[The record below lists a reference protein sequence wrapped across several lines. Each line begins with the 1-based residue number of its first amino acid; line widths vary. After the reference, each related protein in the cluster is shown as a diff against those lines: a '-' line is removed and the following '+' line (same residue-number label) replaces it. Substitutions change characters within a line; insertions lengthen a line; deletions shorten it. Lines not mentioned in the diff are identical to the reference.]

1 MSAKVSK
8 HLRRQRRARKK
19 ALQQQKRQASFTEQQ
34 ATGADAHAA
43 QQAGLEAQPSPAQP
57 EATDPDATQA
67 VPTQSVPAHSARS
80 QPAQAHPAVPA
91 GPPTSAHPVAR
102 PATSRA
108 GRAARLTALLAGCGI
123 VITAAASAGFQ
134 IAAEDDPT
142 EPVRV
147 PANYVAAPLVAEHL
161 VCPPTPGAPDSLSEA
176 GVVEYEERDESVEAS
191 RAAMLFASSRGLVP
205 TTTWVPITHDG
216 PGEPASFHQGST
228 DSGSYAG
235 LLADRQSATGEL
247 EDTDAPAALEIEP
260 LTGLAIDDAPAAATG
275 FTYHAAEGAQSGLA
289 SADCSMPERSQW
301 FLGPETGSEAAS
313 LLTLTNPHQRDATVE
328 VTTHSAEG
336 QTGSLGSTTVLVPAE
351 STRTVNMAALTDDA
365 AQLAVHVQASGA
377 PVAGHLQ
384 SSHASG
390 GSGRGTDWLPGM
402 AAPSEEHHMLGVP
415 AGAAERPQLWIY
427 TPGEDGGAVE
437 LQVFDADGQVT
448 IDTPGVFSVEA
459 GQVAVVDLE
468 GLDTGT
474 YEVVVSTEQ
483 PSLAAVRSA
492 GDGQPVTVETDQA
505 PQLDPI
511 TGEPVEPETSEEET
525 DPTPDLSWAV
535 SAAPAE
541 PGFGAMVP
549 QVGESELRFFG
560 QGNVTYRL
568 FDSSGEAAED
578 LTAAVDGPD
587 ASLVVPYEE
596 LADQAQEAGLDDLY
610 AVVVTEAVGETRA
623 SMLTRDEAG
632 LFTIDALK
640 PISPAA
646 QYVPLRFER

>member
-8 HLRRQRRARKK
+8 HLRKQRRARKK
-19 ALQQQKRQASFTEQQ
+19 ALKQQQRQAPFTEQQ
-34 ATGADAHAA
+34 ASLETQPTPT
-43 QQAGLEAQPSPAQP
+43 QQGPSQQGPTQQDQ
-57 EATDPDATQA
+57 TQQDATQ
-67 VPTQSVPAHSARS
+67 PVPA
-80 QPAQAHPAVPA
+80 QPAVPA
-91 GPPTSAHPVAR
+91 GPPTSAQPVAR

-123 VITAAASAGFQ
+123 IITAAASAGFQ
-134 IAAEDDPT
+134 IAADDDPA
-142 EPVRV
+142 EPLRV
-147 PANYVAAPLVAEHL
+147 PANYVAAPLVTEHL

-176 GVVEYEERDESVEAS
+176 GVVEYAERDESVEAS
-191 RAAMLFASSRGLVP
+191 RSAMLFASARGLVP

-216 PGEPASFHQGST
+216 PAEPESFHQGST
-228 DSGSYAG
+228 DLGSYAG
-235 LLADRQSATGEL
+235 LLAERQSVTGEL

-260 LTGLAIDDAPAAATG
+260 LNGLTIDDAPAAATG
-275 FTYHAAEGAQSGLA
+275 FTYHAPEGAQSGLA
-289 SADCSMPERSQW
+289 AADCSMPERSQW
-301 FLGPETGSEAAS
+301 FLGPETGSESAS
-313 LLTLTNPHQRDATVE
+313 LLTLTNPHQREATVE
-328 VTTHSAEG
+328 VTTYSAEG
-336 QTGSLGSTTVLVPAE
+336 ETGSLGSTTLLVPAQ

-402 AAPSEEHHMLGVP
+402 PGPSQEHHMLGVP

-437 LQVFDADGQVT
+437 LQVFDADGQVALE
-448 IDTPGVFSVEA
+448 TPGVFSVEA

-468 GLDTGT
+468 GLDAGT
-474 YEVVVSTEQ
+474 YEVVVSTEE

-492 GDGQPVTVETDQA
+492 GDGEPVTAQTESA
-505 PQLDPI
+505 PQVDPI
-511 TGEPVEPETSEEET
+511 TGEQLEPETSEEET
-525 DPTPDLSWAV
+525 DPTPDISWAA
-535 SAAPAE
+535 SAETAE
-541 PGFGAMVP
+541 PGFGVMVP

-568 FDSSGEAAED
+568 FDSSGEATED
-578 LTAAVDGPD
+578 FTAALDAPD
-587 ASLVVPYEE
+587 ASLVVPYED
-596 LADQAQEAGLDDLY
+596 LVDQAQEAGLDDIY
-610 AVVVTEAVGETRA
+610 AVVVTEAEGETRA

-632 LFTIDALK
+632 LFTIDALE